1 MTALSCAERFVGF
14 LYRVFLSRT
23 IGAEGLA
30 VYQIALSVVGVVIT
44 LTSSG
49 IPITVSRLML
59 KERSRG
65 SPVGEQE
72 VVSAGI
78 FSSVII
84 SAPITLILY
93 FFRDSLSFIFTDPRC
108 YDVLLIILPA
118 ITITSVYAV
127 IRGYFW
133 GNRKYLTYSLI
144 ELIEE
149 IVMVVV
155 GVILVLKAPDLFS
168 GAKRAGVAVFV
179 SYVVSFTL
187 SSLAFVFGK
196 GRLKNPIRKLKPLI
210 ASSSPITAMR
220 TLTSLTGTIVAL
232 IIPARLVF
240 YGWETSVA
248 MAEFGKLSG
257 MALPLLFI
265 PSTVIGSIALV
276 LVPEISQSYY
286 EKDFLKLKTS
296 VEKSINACM
305 IISVLIIPVFIAC
318 GKEIGAFLY
327 DSDKAGVYLSV
338 SAVTMLPMSL
348 SMITNS
354 LLNSV
359 NKERKTL
366 FNYVIGAL
374 IMLAVIW
381 IGPKYTGIYSLIL
394 AYFLSFTVTAL
405 LNAFALKKVLIKK
418 TDCLKKMLF
427 GCLSAA
433 VATVFG
439 VLLKGIIINL
449 PDILII
455 IVGFL
460 AITAF
465 NLVLLAVLG
474 VTDVKKISF
483 SAFFKHKKSRI
494 TDL

>member
-1 MTALSCAERFVGF
+1 M
-14 LYRVFLSRT
+14 FLSRS
-23 IGAEGLA
+23 IGAEALA

-44 LTSSG
+44 LTASG
-49 IPITVSRLML
+49 IPITVSRLIL
-59 KERSRG
+59 KERALG
-65 SPVGEQE
+65 NAVGENE

-93 FFRDSLSFIFTDPRC
+93 FCRDALSFIFADPRC

-144 ELIEE
+144 ELVEE
-149 IVMVVV
+149 LVMVVV
-155 GVILVLKAPDLFS
+155 GVILVFKAPDFFS

-179 SYVVSFTL
+179 SYVVSFIL
-187 SSLAFVFGK
+187 SSLTFVFGK
-196 GRLKNPIRKLKPLI
+196 GKLKNPIRKLKPLI
-210 ASSSPITAMR
+210 VSSSPITAMR

-240 YGWETSVA
+240 YGSETSAA

-286 EKDFLKLKTS
+286 EKDFLRLKTS
-296 VEKSINACM
+296 IEKSINACM

-318 GKEIGAFLY
+318 GREIGAFLY
-327 DSDKAGVYLSV
+327 DSEKVGVYLSI
-338 SAVTMLPMSL
+338 SAVAMLPMSV

-366 FNYVIGAL
+366 VNYVIGAL

-381 IGPKYTGIYSLIL
+381 IGPKYMGIYSLIL
-394 AYFLSFTVTAL
+394 AYFLSFTVTAV
-405 LNAFALKKVLIKK
+405 LNAFALKKVLIEK
-418 TDCLKKMLF
+418 TNCLKKMLF
-427 GCLSAA
+427 GCLSVA
-433 VATVFG
+433 VSSVFG
-439 VLLKGIIINL
+439 VLLKGIIKGM

-455 IVGFL
+455 IVASL

-465 NLVLLAVLG
+465 NMVLLAVLD
-474 VTDVKKISF
+474 VTDVKKLSLKAVF
-483 SAFFKHKKSRI
+483 VHKKSRL